1 MSAPTLPEGWPVVP
15 DPEPDTDMQLAGLAR
30 LRHIADE
37 QAEAGLTAALGRV
50 PAAPFPPVRPAGP
63 GPLPPVSVLIPAH
76 NEATTI
82 AQTIRSLRAQT
93 LPPASIIVVC
103 DNCADDT
110 AAIARREGVR
120 VITTVGNTGRKAGAV
135 NQALEIVLADRTRD
149 FFVMVMDA
157 DTELSPVWLETAAR
171 ELAGNPR
178 AAVGGTYL
186 GSRAGYDPGAGFP
199 NRVYQGLVRHLQFN
213 EFVRSSRLQGRKHH
227 TSVWCLSG
235 TGTMARASMLRE
247 IAAERGRALPGRH
260 GDVYDSRSATEDFEL
275 TLACRFLGYQCVIPK
290 GCDSRTEVMPTM
302 GAWFKQRLRWQF
314 GTLESLVD
322 YGFNRHTW
330 GWNGW
335 TRQALFHLRFL
346 TQFALWFVLAR
357 ALATSGATFPPFI
370 VACLVVVYA
379 ERLVSVWD
387 AGWGGRLLAA
397 LLLPEFLYGVSEG
410 AYLVSAIWK
419 VARRKPLTDWG
430 HL

>member
-1 MSAPTLPEGWPVVP
+1 MTPHLPSFRPA
-15 DPEPDTDMQLAGLAR
+15 TSRAQTKGLAHLQR
-30 LRHIADE
+30 IAVE
-37 QAEAGLTAALGRV
+37 QAEAGLAEAFSPDPARV
-50 PAAPFPPVRPAGP
+50 
-63 GPLPPVSVLIPAH
+63 LPPVPDTAASLYPPISVLIPAH
-76 NEATTI
+76 NEASTIATTI
-82 AQTIRSLRAQT
+82 KSLRSQT
-93 LPPASIIVVC
+93 LPPARIIVIC
-103 DNCADDT
+103 DNCTDDT
-110 AAIARREGVR
+110 AAIASAQGVD

-135 NQALEIVLADRTRD
+135 NQAMSQVLAERKPD

-157 DTELSPVWLETAAR
+157 DTELSPAWLETAAR

-186 GSRAGYDPGAGFP
+186 GARADNDPGASLGS
-199 NRVYQGLVRHLQFN
+199 RVYRGLVRQLQYN

-235 TGTMARASMLRE
+235 TGTMARASMFRK
-247 IAAERGRALPGRH
+247 IAVERGRSLPGRH
-260 GDVYDSRSATEDFEL
+260 LDVYDSHSSTEDFEL
-275 TLACRFLGYQCVIPK
+275 TLACRFLDYQCVIPN
-290 GCDSRTEVMPTM
+290 GCDSHTEVMPTM
-302 GAWFKQRLRWQF
+302 RAWFKQRLRWQF

-322 YGFNRHTW
+322 YGFNRRTW

-335 TRQALFHLRFL
+335 ARQGLFHLRFL
-346 TQFALWFVLAR
+346 TQFVLWFILAR
-357 ALATSGATFPPFI
+357 SLATTGAAFPPFI

-379 ERLVSVWD
+379 ERLISVWG
-387 AGWGGRLLAA
+387 AGWKGRFLAA
-397 LLLPEFLYGVSEG
+397 LILPEFLYGVSEG